1 MSWLERLKA
10 HDSDTRGVGGHCQ
23 NRQNPGS
30 VSFDGA
36 SIARIPSN
44 QGANADPWADR
55 AVALHSGYLHQCRA
69 CRHFSET
76 VPRGGDNLG
85 VQGTGWCHQYLV
97 AAHPFVP
104 FVCDGYC
111 PNARDG

>member
-1 MSWLERLKA
+1 MVRTHGPRDSARGAWAADRAWLPSRSRIAANCDGRATDAGLSNPPGEHSRMSWLERLKA
-10 HDSDTRGVGGHCQ
+10 HDSDTREVGGHCQ

-55 AVALHSGYLHQCRA
+55 AVALH
-69 CRHFSET
+69 
-76 VPRGGDNLG
+76 
-85 VQGTGWCHQYLV
+85 
-97 AAHPFVP
+97 
-104 FVCDGYC
+104 
-111 PNARDG
+111 